1 MYACLSII
9 ISAFENTFL
18 WKLLKCNRVCIFLIN
33 KNLNRIEELKFDLTF
48 LVTYV
53 RSMGKLM
60 LTKHERRSLVIKRR

>member
-9 ISAFENTFL
+9 IRTFENTFL
-18 WKLLKCNRVCIFLIN
+18 WKLLKCNRYVYIFLIN

-53 RSMGKLM
+53 RSMGKQM
-60 LTKHERRSLVIKRR
+60 LTKHERSLVIKRR